1 MLFFVCSLIST
12 KHNFRN
18 PTSYGETQQWTSMR
32 ASSDPRISMVLYNPN
47 LGKNC
52 KIQNSTFE
60 IRQSIL
66 HLPNNS
72 AKISEVFADFVASLF
87 KKRTATHINQT
98 SINYSSRCSEAGC
111 DFLVSIWS
119 KVINSFRYTF
129 RMTRFFT
136 RPETLKRS
144 APWHQRCASTKG
156 FTPTKKNMGI
166 QSRYFS
172 WEPKGIPPMPPS
184 SRNKALLRESKGGL
198 GLGGYSTLRFPK
210 ILHDSLRIHSKMLRV
225 RWK

>member
-18 PTSYGETQQWTSMR
+18 PTSYGEIGSAWKVLEVSQQWTSMLILR
-32 ASSDPRISMVLYNPN
+32 PKDEHGLVQSE

-119 KVINSFRYTF
+119 KVINSFRYTL

-156 FTPTKKNMGI
+156 FTPTKKPMGI

-172 WEPKGIPPMPPS
+172 WEPKGIPP
-184 SRNKALLRESKGGL
+184 NA
-198 GLGGYSTLRFPK
+198 TLFK
-210 ILHDSLRIHSKMLRV
+210 K
-225 RWK
+225 